1 MLRSAVIEFVSS
13 LLVSNSQREFELNQA
28 PFILISVAHISEEE
42 RSLQIFNN
50 YTSSKLDCILG
61 LHSVMVLTDL
71 YKHCNVMPTLEEF
84 CT

>member
-1 MLRSAVIEFVSS
+1 MLRSAVIEFVSP

-28 PFILISVAHISEEE
+28 PFILISVAHISKK

-71 YKHCNVMPTLEEF
+71 YKHCSVTPTLEDF